1 MSPTTK
7 VLATPDKS
15 VTDEKEYRAL
25 QLHNGLRVLLIADT
39 RVKVGMVDQD
49 LPSDLKS
56 EQDEKKDVRG
66 IKQYESFSF

>member
-1 MSPTTK
+1 MFPTTK

-39 RVKVGMVDQD
+39 RVDQD

-56 EQDEKKDVRG
+56 EQNAKKDVRG